1 MKEAAAEG
9 WHLGVAGGWLLVAET
24 GLRGGVA
31 ETGLRWEAAAGPTL
45 VGVVGRCLSG

>member
-24 GLRGGVA
+24 GLR
-31 ETGLRWEAAAGPTL
+31 WEAAAGPTL
-45 VGVVGRCLSG
+45 LGVVGRCLSG